1 MVRFTVL
8 MTLDCVVVELR
19 CDSDL
24 WSVRSM
30 ARFVRQL
37 ACMRMSWRGAS
48 CLRLVFPISHA
59 TPGHSGV
66 DWTYGNYGAP
76 MSAPFRFQRASLEP
90 CALLV
95 AVGWSLPLILHL
107 IPSALTGSATVERLR
122 PR

>member
-76 MSAPFRFQRASLEP
+76 MSAPFRFPACLPGALCAASG
-90 CALLV
+90 CGMV
-95 AVGWSLPLILHL
+95 A
-107 IPSALTGSATVERLR
+107 ATHPASYSIGTDGNRVS
-122 PR
+122 